1 MNYYQQCCTLVFAIF
16 GIAIIIDPVT
26 RFVFANIGEIGKRF
40 FFALWYMVVTTPAF
54 VMWFSSK
61 WPLTA
66 FDYYY
71 SLLETYKKVYPELF
85 DSQGNMVLPEEDDS

>member
-1 MNYYQQCCTLVFAIF
+1 MNYYQQCCTLVFAIL

-26 RFVFANIGEIGKRF
+26 RYVFANVGEIGRRF
-40 FFALWYMVVTTPAF
+40 FFALWYMAVTTPAF
-54 VMWFSSK
+54 VMWFSTR

-71 SLLETYKKVYPELF
+71 NLLETYKQVYPELF
-85 DSQGNMVLPEEDDS
+85 DAQGNMILPEEDDS